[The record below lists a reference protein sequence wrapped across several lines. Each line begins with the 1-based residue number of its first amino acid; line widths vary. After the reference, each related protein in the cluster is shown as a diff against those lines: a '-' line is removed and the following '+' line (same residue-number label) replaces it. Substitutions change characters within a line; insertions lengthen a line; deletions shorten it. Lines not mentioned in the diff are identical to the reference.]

1 MAGRKKTGPKAP
13 GKRPRKAAAKGS
25 RKPTARRRA
34 PAKVRRKPSG
44 RGKSRGGGAWKR
56 ALVVASLGCCAI
68 GTAVGLVLYKDALD
82 RVDAVLARPLWERP
96 GSILGVTEVRPGMGV
111 DANDVAGALQAAGYA
126 RVAEAAA
133 NRDFVASDTAIL
145 VKDHSTEVL
154 ITFDD
159 GRISSVSPQPV
170 HRFAPSELAGMTV
183 EGERR
188 RPVARAD
195 LPEHVVLAVLAM
207 EDARFFEHPG
217 FDAFGI
223 LRAVVVNLVAGRR
236 KQGGSTLTQQ
246 LAKNLFLT
254 PTKSIERKFRELA
267 LAVALEERLTKD
279 EILELYLNQIYLG
292 QVGGVAICGVDQ
304 AAQTYFG
311 TSARRLSLAQAAT
324 LAGVISAPNRY
335 SPVRHPERA
344 AERRSLVLKRMAE
357 VGWIDSSLAAS
368 TAEKAVDIVA
378 HQNRRKAPWALD
390 HAASVLEA
398 ELGEG
403 VVADRGLSV
412 RTTVDVL
419 LQRVAEQAVRKGLTE
434 LTQSHPSAAGAEV
447 ALVAIDPADGG
458 ILAMVGG
465 GSYSRSSFN
474 RAVDGLRQVGST
486 VKPLSWLF
494 AYESNP
500 NLAPTSPVPDRPI
513 EREVNGETWAPQ
525 NYDGE
530 FLDDVTLDEAL
541 AFSRNIP
548 AIHVS
553 EWVGLAEL
561 AQGLAN
567 TGLSNARDYPSTALG
582 AFDASPMNVAAS
594 YTVFPG
600 AGKVV
605 RPRIVEGVRLPDG
618 TEGFE
623 QRVEKFRVASPRAV
637 HLTTTSLQRTMEW
650 GTGRNAAAFGVEGFV
665 GGKTGTTDGGRDA
678 WFVGFTD
685 SVVVAVW
692 VGFDKGRDLGLT
704 GAQAA
709 LPIWADFVANSGRMV
724 AVGPQPPDTVVAIP
738 VCQET
743 LLFATA
749 DCPTTKDEWFSEDAE
764 RAETCPEHGQSAGG
778 AAAIIQRL
786 RARFEEKNAETTPA
800 KPKKKWGWFRRRSD

>member
-1 MAGRKKTGPKAP
+1 
-13 GKRPRKAAAKGS
+13 
-25 RKPTARRRA
+25 
-34 PAKVRRKPSG
+34 
-44 RGKSRGGGAWKR
+44 
-56 ALVVASLGCCAI
+56 
-68 GTAVGLVLYKDALD
+68 
-82 RVDAVLARPLWERP
+82 
-96 GSILGVTEVRPGMGV
+96 MGV
-111 DANDVAGALQAAGYA
+111 GVDGVAAALQAAGYA
-126 RVAEAAA
+126 RVEKVATD
-133 NRDFVASDTAIL
+133 RDFVVSDTAIL
-145 VKDHSTEVL
+145 VKDHSVEVL

-159 GRISSVSPQPV
+159 GRISSVSPQAV
-170 HRFAPSELAGMTV
+170 HRFAPSELAGMANG
-183 EGERR
+183 GERR

-223 LRAVVVNLVAGRR
+223 VRAVVANLMAGRR
-236 KQGGSTLTQQ
+236 QQGGSTLTQQ
-246 LAKNLFLT
+246 LAKNLFLS
-254 PTKSIERKFRELA
+254 PTKSLERKFRELA

-292 QVGGVAICGVDQ
+292 QVGGVAICGIDQ

-311 TSARRLSLAQAAT
+311 TSARRLNLAQAAT

-344 AERRSLVLKRMAE
+344 EERRALVLKRMAD
-357 VGWIDSSLAAS
+357 VGWIEPTQAADAAAKS
-368 TAEKAVDIVA
+368 VTIVA
-378 HQNRRKAPWALD
+378 RQNSRNAPWALD
-390 HAASVLEA
+390 HAISVLEA
-398 ELGEG
+398 DLGEG

-412 RTTVDVL
+412 RTTVDAL
-419 LQRVAEQAVRKGLTE
+419 LQRVAEQAVAKGLTD
-434 LTQSHPSAAGAEV
+434 LTRTHPSAAGAEV
-447 ALVAIDPADGG
+447 ALVALDPTNGG

-465 GSYSRSSFN
+465 ASYARSSFN
-474 RAVDGLRQVGST
+474 RAVDGMRQVGST

-494 AYESNP
+494 AYDANP
-500 NLAPTSPVPDRPI
+500 SLAPTSPVPDLPI
-513 EREVNGETWAPQ
+513 EREVNGETWAPN

-530 FLDDVTLDEAL
+530 FLEKVNLDEAL
-541 AFSRNIP
+541 ALSRNIP
-548 AIHVS
+548 AVHVS
-553 EWVGLAEL
+553 EWVGLESLAERL
-561 AQGLAN
+561 AS
-567 TGLSNARDYPSTALG
+567 TGLSNARAYPSTALG
-582 AFDASPMNVAAS
+582 AFDASPMDLAAAYS
-594 YTVFPG
+594 IFPG

-618 TEGFE
+618 TDGFR

-650 GTGRNAAAFGVEGFV
+650 GTGRRAAEFGVEGFV

-678 WFVGFTD
+678 WFAGFTD
-685 SVVVAVW
+685 TIVVAVW

-724 AVGPQPPDTVVAIP
+724 PVGPPPPETVVAIP
-738 VCQET
+738 VCQDSS
-743 LLFATA
+743 LFATTE
-749 DCPTTKDEWFSEDAE
+749 CPNTKDEWFSEDAE
-764 RAETCPEHGQSAGG
+764 RAETCVLHGPKGSG

-786 RARFEEKNAETTPA
+786 RERFDKDEAEAAPA